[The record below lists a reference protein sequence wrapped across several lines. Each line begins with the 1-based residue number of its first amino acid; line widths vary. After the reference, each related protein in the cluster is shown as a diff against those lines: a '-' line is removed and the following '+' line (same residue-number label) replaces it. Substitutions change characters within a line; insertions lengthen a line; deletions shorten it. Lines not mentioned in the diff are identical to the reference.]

1 MARVDLRIEGRVA
14 LVSFSNPPVNTLRH
28 SVRGELVAAIS
39 SAVANPA
46 VDAIVLAGG
55 AEFFSAGADVTEF
68 GRPAMSASPS
78 LHDLI
83 AAVEDSPKPIIA
95 AIDGSCL
102 GGGFELA
109 LGCHY
114 RVAAASARFGLPEIK
129 LGLLPGA
136 GGTQRLPRLTGAE
149 LALRVILTGDILP
162 AGQFAGTRALD
173 YIVASDAV
181 SAARRWVEAGNTK
194 APPRRVRDMEVT
206 DAGMDIACDDAL
218 ASLSASS
225 PRDAAARQAVEA
237 VRASKLPFAEG
248 ERRERAA
255 FVELL
260 GSPESR
266 ALRHAFFAERAAAR
280 VPGIAA
286 DTPTRR
292 IDAAAVVGAGTM
304 GTGIAMCLL
313 DADIPVRL
321 LEINPD
327 AAARG
332 VAQIRGTYESALKK
346 GKVKVEQLEQRMRS
360 LEVASSYESIASAD
374 LVIEAVFEQLAVKQA
389 VLARLDD
396 CMKPGAIIASN
407 TSTLDLNVLAAGT
420 RRPQDVIGLHFFSP
434 AHVMRLL
441 EIVRGRE
448 TGKDVLATAL
458 ALAKRMRKVAAVAG
472 VCDGFIGN
480 RMIEQYM
487 RQALFMLDEGAT
499 PRRVDEAAELFGF
512 AMGPFRMSDLAG
524 NDIGWAIRKR
534 RYLEHPQMRY
544 SRIADRLCELGRIGQ
559 KAQAGWYDYEP
570 GDRNPRDSKAVADLL
585 KAHRESLGVTPREL
599 PAREI
604 VDRLVL
610 SLVNE
615 GAALLEEGI
624 AIRSSDIDVVYLHGY
639 GFPRWRGGPMRYAD
653 ELGLREV
660 VRRMGALATN
670 PLDDA
675 TFWRPAPLLARLAA
689 EGGSFDESIA

>member
-1 MARVDLRIEGRVA
+1 MARVDLRVEGRIAFVT
-14 LVSFSNPPVNTLRH
+14 FSNPPVNALRH
-28 SVRGELVAAIS
+28 SVRSELVAAIS
-39 SAVANPA
+39 AAVANPA
-46 VDAIVLAGG
+46 VDAIVLAGS

-68 GRPAMSASPS
+68 GRPAMTASPS
-78 LHDLI
+78 LHELI
-83 AAVEDSPKPIIA
+83 AAVEDSPKPVVA

-102 GGGFELA
+102 GGGLELA

-114 RVAAASARFGLPEIK
+114 RVAAESARFALPEIK

-136 GGTQRLPRLTGAE
+136 GGTQRLPRLTGVE
-149 LALRVILTGDILP
+149 LALKVILTGDILP
-162 AGQFAGTRALD
+162 ATRFAGTRALD
-173 YIVASDAV
+173 HVTASDAV
-181 SAARRWVEAGNTK
+181 SAARKWIEAGNAKT
-194 APPRRVRDMEVT
+194 PPPRVRDIDIA
-206 DAGMDIACDDAL
+206 DAGMDAACDQAL
-218 ASLSASS
+218 AALSASS
-225 PRDAAARQAVEA
+225 PRDAAARRAVEA
-237 VRASKLPFAEG
+237 VRASKLPFSEG

-255 FVELL
+255 FGELL
-260 GSPESR
+260 GSAESR

-280 VPGIAA
+280 VPDIAA
-286 DTPTRR
+286 DTPTRPLNT
-292 IDAAAVVGAGTM
+292 AAVVGAGTM
-304 GTGIAMCLL
+304 GTGITMNLL
-313 DADIPVRL
+313 DAGIPVRL
-321 LEINPD
+321 LEINPE

-332 VAQIRGTYESALKK
+332 VALIRKTYESAEKK
-346 GKVKVEQLEQRMRS
+346 GKLKAGELERRMQA
-360 LEVASSYESIASAD
+360 LEVATSYEAIASAD
-374 LVIEAVFEQLAVKQA
+374 LVIEAVFEELAVKQS

-396 CMKPGAIIASN
+396 CMKAGAIIASN
-407 TSTLDLNVLAAGT
+407 TSTLDLDVLAAGT

-441 EIVRGRE
+441 EIVRGRA

-499 PRRVDEAAELFGF
+499 PRQVDEAAEQFGF

-534 RYLEHPQMRY
+534 RYREHPDLRY
-544 SRIADRLCELGRIGQ
+544 SRVADKLCELGRIGQ
-559 KAQAGWYDYEP
+559 KAQAGWYDYQP
-570 GDRNPRDSKAVADLL
+570 GDRNARDSQAVADLL
-585 KAHRESLGVTPREL
+585 TKHRESLGITPRQL

-604 VDRLVL
+604 LDRLVL
-610 SLVNE
+610 ALVNE
-615 GAALLEEGI
+615 GAALLDEGI
-624 AIRSSDIDVVYLHGY
+624 AIRSSDIDIVYLYGY

-660 VRRMGALATN
+660 VRRMAALATN
-670 PLDDA
+670 PQDDA

-689 EGGSFDESIA
+689 EGKSFDESIA